1 MIILNFILD
10 YIVMIFLPI
19 DTYFIVNEIDKN
31 KLFNVIL
38 VGGLFDIMYHKLFIF
53 LIILLSLYLT
63 VKKLK
68 IKNKYYYMKNIILF
82 VIFFIIISLFKKEF
96 ILLNFIIG
104 FILQLIYMFIYK
116 KLLK

>member
-19 DTYFIVNEIDKN
+19 DTYFIVNDLDKN
-31 KLFNVIL
+31 KIFNIIL
-38 VGGLFDIMYHKLFIF
+38 VGGLLDIMYHKLFIF
-53 LIILLSLYLT
+53 LIILLSLYLI
-63 VKKLK
+63 VRKVK

-82 VIFFIIISLFKKEF
+82 MVFFIIISLFKKEF
-96 ILLNFIIG
+96 VLLNFIVG
-104 FILQLIYMFIYK
+104 GILQLIYMFIYK

>member
-19 DTYFIVNEIDKN
+19 DTYFIVNDLDKN
-31 KLFNVIL
+31 KIFNIIL
-38 VGGLFDIMYHKLFIF
+38 VGGLLDIMYHKLFIF
-53 LIILLSLYLT
+53 LIILLSLYLI
-63 VKKLK
+63 VRKMK

-82 VIFFIIISLFKKEF
+82 MVFFIIISLFKKEF
-96 ILLNFIIG
+96 VLLNFIIG
-104 FILQLIYMFIYK
+104 GILQLIYMFIYK

>member
-19 DTYFIVNEIDKN
+19 DTYFIVNDLDKN
-31 KLFNVIL
+31 KIFNIIL
-38 VGGLFDIMYHKLFIF
+38 VGGLLDIMYHKLFIF
-53 LIILLSLYLT
+53 LIILLSLYLI
-63 VKKLK
+63 VRKMK

-82 VIFFIIISLFKKEF
+82 MVFFIIISLFKKEF
-96 ILLNFIIG
+96 VLLNFIVG
-104 FILQLIYMFIYK
+104 GILQLIYMFIYK